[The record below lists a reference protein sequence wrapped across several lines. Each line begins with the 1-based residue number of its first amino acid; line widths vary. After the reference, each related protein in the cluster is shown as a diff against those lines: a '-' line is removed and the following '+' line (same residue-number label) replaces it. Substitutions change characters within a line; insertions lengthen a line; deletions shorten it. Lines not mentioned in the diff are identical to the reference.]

1 MLMMCGWALLLTL
14 FVVIELIR
22 GPSRGA
28 LRAVRLFLWVGLF
41 TYRGP
46 GVVEHGRRLD
56 SCGGHVLWRVYWQSP
71 EICTLTR
78 IS

>member
-28 LRAVRLFLWVGLF
+28 LRAVRLFF
-41 TYRGP
+41 M
-46 GVVEHGRRLD
+46 GRP
-56 SCGGHVLWRVYWQSP
+56 VY
-71 EICTLTR
+71 L
-78 IS
+78 